1 MIVTR
6 LGANMVTADL
16 SVHLSARPPYAN
28 FGGSLQFTRT
38 ATVFLQFPFSATSS
52 RFVHPFVLLPC
63 SLPPRSPQLL
73 SLISNVPR
81 LVSELDAHLFC
92 STSHSSR
99 MLTRLTRASEGL
111 VLRRSNIQIHGATS
125 SFLSRTSPSP
135 LYPPPASFYPARLS
149 QGALNT
155 TKKC

>member
-1 MIVTR
+1 MTR

-16 SVHLSARPPYAN
+16 SVHLSTRPPCAN

-52 RFVHPFVLLPC
+52 RFAHPFVLLPC

-92 STSHSSR
+92 SMSHSSR
-99 MLTRLTRASEGL
+99 MLTRLTRYRGL
-111 VLRRSNIQIHGATS
+111 VLRRSNIQIHSATS
-125 SFLSRTSPSP
+125 YFLSRTSSST
-135 LYPPPASFYPARLS
+135 LYPPPASFYPARLL